1 MLNLFQ
7 YLFYHKDTKVQVL
20 IIMLCFKTY
29 NVSTVI
35 ELTFLSVAQI
45 LCSLLLSEHLKLNID
60 H

>member
-7 YLFYHKDTKVQVL
+7 YLFYHKDTKVQSVDYYVML
-20 IIMLCFKTY
+20 QRHIM
-29 NVSTVI
+29 SPVI

-45 LCSLLLSEHLKLNID
+45 LCPLLFEHLKLNID